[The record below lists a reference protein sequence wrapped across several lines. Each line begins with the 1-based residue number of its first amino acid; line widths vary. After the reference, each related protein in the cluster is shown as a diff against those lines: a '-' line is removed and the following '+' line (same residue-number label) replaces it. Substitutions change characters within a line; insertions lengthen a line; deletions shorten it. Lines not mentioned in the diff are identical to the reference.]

1 MTIIVYHAWS
11 FRILN
16 NGIVEVAPTAVT
28 KEGDVVIGEFK
39 ERSLEELAY
48 VSGFEFDLIRQHLS
62 QLTTQLPPEVT
73 PMPVVEKISEPE
85 QSPTE
90 PR

>member
-1 MTIIVYHAWS
+1 MTIITYYNWS
-11 FRILN
+11 FRVLN
-16 NGIVEVAPTAVT
+16 NGIVEVAPSTRSKDGKIT
-28 KEGDVVIGEFK
+28 IGEFR
-39 ERSLEELAY
+39 ERSLEELIY

-62 QLTTQLPPEVT
+62 QLTTQLPPEPT
-73 PMPVVEKISEPE
+73 PMPIVEKFSEPE